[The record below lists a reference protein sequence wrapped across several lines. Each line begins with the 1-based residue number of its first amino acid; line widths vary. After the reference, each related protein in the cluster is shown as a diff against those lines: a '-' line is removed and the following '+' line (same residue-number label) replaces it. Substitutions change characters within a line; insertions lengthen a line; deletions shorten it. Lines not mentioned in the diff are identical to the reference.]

1 MLHDGVF
8 YPTINWV
15 ETLVELDI
23 ISNSAKLKPI
33 LIAHEVVDKYLHV
46 IEKLKKKFDKSITW
60 WSSIESEVL
69 GPKWYRCCEI
79 VVWKMLWGI

>member
-1 MLHDGVF
+1 
-8 YPTINWV
+8 
-15 ETLVELDI
+15 
-23 ISNSAKLKPI
+23 